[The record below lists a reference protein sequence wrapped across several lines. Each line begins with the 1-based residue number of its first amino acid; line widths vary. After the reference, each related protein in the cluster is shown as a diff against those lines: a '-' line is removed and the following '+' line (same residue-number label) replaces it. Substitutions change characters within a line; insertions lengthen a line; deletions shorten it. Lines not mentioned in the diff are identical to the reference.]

1 MPHSAQARIRAT
13 VFLSLVAVAVARAGA
28 GGPTFWTVATAAD
41 FLRGTSDGVS
51 VSSLGTVSA
60 GPPLTN
66 RLRAAPPQVWS
77 LAEAPDGTIWAGTG
91 GDGRVVRLRPNQ
103 PEETVFD
110 SDEANVFAVA
120 VSGNRVYAASSPD
133 GRVYV
138 IDGNAPARPFFDPAE
153 KYIWALAIDASGR
166 LWVGAGSPAAV
177 YRVEQDGT
185 SKVMY
190 RPPAGHVVALA
201 RDAEG
206 RVLAGTESPGRLYRF
221 GSDDK
226 PFALLDSGL
235 TELRAVSAGTDG
247 AIYAAALNRGD
258 DSSSSAESPSAAIV
272 LATPPAASPTTS
284 TSGSTPPATRRSQLY
299 RIDASGS
306 WEAIWETPDLIY
318 DISAQDDGGVLVAT
332 GPSGRLYRVGRAR
345 DVVLVTGVDAKQI
358 TRFSG
363 RTRAGSGV
371 PAFATANPGRL
382 MTPGTPE
389 QSPATY
395 TSQVR
400 DSKSIA
406 TWGLVRWEAIG
417 PVTLFT
423 RSGNTELPDDS
434 WSDWSGPYASHQGEA
449 IKSPP
454 ARFIQ
459 WKILFGRPADGT
471 TGQLTSVTVAYL
483 PRNTRPGVSSIT
495 IHPPGVV
502 FQRPFSSEEG
512 AIAGMDDLT
521 ADARRPPGDPGP
533 PQPSPGRRMYQKGLQ
548 TLAWKGE
555 DADGDRL
562 TYTLQYRAEGDTA
575 WHDLRTGLTDPL
587 FVWDTTSVADG
598 RYVIR
603 VIASDGLSN
612 AAERALT
619 GERDSDAVDVDN
631 TPPQITAAVVR
642 NGSTVSVNV
651 RVQDGRSPIQRLEYS
666 ISGGNWQVVY
676 PADGLSD
683 SPDERYQIPVSAG
696 TDPSRIVLRAT
707 DQFQNVSS
715 MAVK

>member
-1 MPHSAQARIRAT
+1 MAQTVRARARAT
-13 VFLSLVAVAVARAGA
+13 FLISFIAAGVSAAVA
-28 GGPTFWTVATAAD
+28 GGPTFWTVGTAAD

-51 VSSLGTVSA
+51 VSSLGIVTA
-60 GPPLTN
+60 GPPLSN

-103 PEETVFD
+103 PEETVYD
-110 SDEANVFAVA
+110 ADEPNIFAVA
-120 VSGNRVYAASSPD
+120 ISGTRVYAASSPD

-138 IDGNAPARPFFDPAE
+138 IDGSSPARPFFDPAE
-153 KYIWALAIDASGR
+153 KYIWALAVDGSGR
-166 LWVGAGSPAAV
+166 LWVGAGSPAAI

-201 RDAEG
+201 KDG
-206 RVLAGTESPGRLYRF
+206 DGHILAGTESPGRLYRF
-221 GSDDK
+221 GADDK

-235 TELRAVSAGTDG
+235 TELRAISAGPDG
-247 AIYAAALNRGD
+247 VIYAAALNRGD
-258 DSSSSAESPSAAIV
+258 DASANAESPSAAIV
-272 LATPPAASPTTS
+272 LATPPTTAS
-284 TSGSTPPATRRSQLY
+284 TSASSTPPPTSRRSQLY
-299 RIDASGS
+299 RIDPSGS

-318 DISAQDDGGVLVAT
+318 DISALDDGGVLAAT

-345 DVVLVTGVDAKQI
+345 DVLLVTGVDAKQI

-363 RTRAGSGV
+363 RTRTGSRV
-371 PAFATANPGRL
+371 PAFATANPGRVL
-382 MTPGTPE
+382 TPVAAE

-406 TWGLVRWEAIG
+406 TWGLVRWEATG
-417 PVTLFT
+417 PVAVFT

-449 IKSPP
+449 IKSPA

-459 WKILFGRPADGT
+459 WKSVIGRPADGT
-471 TGQLTSVTVAYL
+471 VGQLTSVTIAYL
-483 PRNTRPGVSSIT
+483 PRNTRPIVSSIT

-502 FQRPFSSEEG
+502 FQRPFSSEDG
-512 AIAGMDDLT
+512 AIAGLDDVT

-548 TLAWKGE
+548 TLAWKGD

-562 TYTLQYRAEGDTA
+562 TYTLQYRAEGESN
-575 WHDLRTGLTDPL
+575 WHDLRTGLSDSL

-603 VIASDGLSN
+603 VVASDGPSN
-612 AAERALT
+612 PADRALT
-619 GERDSDAVDVDN
+619 GERDSDVVDVDN
-631 TPPQITAAVVR
+631 TPPQITSSVVR
-642 NGSTVSVNV
+642 SGSSVRLSV
-651 RVQDGRSPIQRLEYS
+651 RVQDAHSPIQRLEYS
-666 ISGGNWQVVY
+666 LGGGNWQVVY
-676 PADGLSD
+676 PTDGLSD
-683 SPDERYQIPVSAG
+683 SLDERYDIAVPAG
-696 TDPSRIVLRAT
+696 VDPSRIVLRAT

-715 MAVK
+715 VGVK

>member
-1 MPHSAQARIRAT
+1 MFHTATARIRTISVGVAGLAAT
-13 VFLSLVAVAVARAGA
+13 SLIAA
-28 GGPTFWTVATAAD
+28 GGPSFWTVATAAD

-51 VSSLGTVSA
+51 VSSLGTLSA

-77 LAEAPDGTIWAGTG
+77 VTDAPDGTIWAGTG
-91 GDGRVVRLRPNQ
+91 GDGRVIRLRPNQ

-110 SDEANVFAVA
+110 ADEPNIFAVA

-138 IDGNAPARPFFDPAE
+138 IDGTAAAKPFFDPAE
-153 KYIWALAIDASGR
+153 KYIWALTVDATGR
-166 LWVGAGSPAAV
+166 LWVGAGSPAAI

-190 RPPAGHVVALA
+190 RPSAGHVVTLA

-221 GSDDK
+221 GSDDR

-235 TELRAVSAGTDG
+235 TELRAVSAGPDG
-247 AIYAAALNRGD
+247 VIHAAALNRGD
-258 DSSSSAESPSAAIV
+258 DTSSTDTATAAIV
-272 LATPPAASPTTS
+272 LATPPATPATP
-284 TSGSTPPATRRSQLY
+284 TPPPTSRRSQLY
-299 RIDASGS
+299 RIDANGS
-306 WEAIWETPDLIY
+306 WESVWETTELIY
-318 DISAQDDGGVLVAT
+318 DVSAQDDGSVLVAT
-332 GPSGRLYRVGRAR
+332 GPTGRLYRVGRAR

-358 TRFSG
+358 TRFGG
-363 RTRAGSGV
+363 RARAGSRV
-371 PAFATANPGRL
+371 PTLVTANPGRIL
-382 MTPGTPE
+382 TPGTGDAAT
-389 QSPATY
+389 ATY
-395 TSQVR
+395 TSPVR

-406 TWGLVRWEAIG
+406 AWGLLRWEATG

-423 RSGNTELPDDS
+423 RSGNTEIPDDS
-434 WSDWSGPYASHQGEA
+434 WSDWSGPYASHNGEA

-459 WKILFGRPADGT
+459 WKTVIGRPSDGT
-471 TGQLTSVTVAYL
+471 LAQLTSVTVAYL
-483 PRNTRPGVSSIT
+483 ARNTRPVVSSIT

-502 FQRPFSSEEG
+502 FQRPFSAEEG

-533 PQPSPGRRMYQKGLQ
+533 PTPSPGRRMFQKGLQ
-548 TLAWKGE
+548 TLAWKAD

-562 TYTLQYRAEGDTA
+562 TYTLQYRGEGEAT
-575 WHDLRTGLTDPL
+575 WHDLRTGLSDPL

-603 VIASDGLSN
+603 VVATDSPSN
-612 AAERALT
+612 PTERALA
-619 GERDSDAVDVDN
+619 GDRDSDVVDIDN
-631 TPPQITAAVVR
+631 TPPQITSSVVR
-642 NGSTVSVNV
+642 NGTSLRLTV
-651 RVQDGRSPIQRLEYS
+651 RVQDARSPIQRLEYS
-666 ISGGNWQVVY
+666 IGGGNWQVVY
-676 PADGLSD
+676 PADGLAD
-683 SPDERYQIPVSAG
+683 SPDERYEITLPAG
-696 TDPSRIVLRAT
+696 TDTTRVVLRAT
-707 DQFQNVSS
+707 DQFQNVASTN
-715 MAVK
+715 AGR